1 MGKVNATIDVGA
13 PQEQVWETISDPAQY
28 EKWLTIHTK
37 WKDGTPE
44 SFTEGAQVAE
54 VVTMLGM
61 ANTITWT
68 VQEFDAPSRMK
79 ISGTG
84 MAGVRSTFTLEVDS
98 DGNGGSK
105 VGMDA
110 EFEGQMIAGALGL
123 AVEKDAREQLEASLK
138 NFSELVAE
146 Q

>member
-1 MGKVNATIDVGA
+1 MGKVNASIEVGA
-13 PQEQVWETISDPAQY
+13 PQEQVWEAISDPANY
-28 EKWLTIHTK
+28 ENWLTIHTK

-68 VQEFDAPSRMK
+68 VEEFDAPSRMR

-84 MAGVRSTFTLEVDS
+84 MAGVKSTFTLNVEP
-98 DGNGGSK
+98 DGDGGSK
-105 VGMDA
+105 VDMDA

-123 AVEKDAREQLEASLK
+123 AVEKDAREQLELSLR
-138 NFSELVAE
+138 NFSNLIAA
-146 Q
+146 

>member
-1 MGKVNATIDVGA
+1 MGKVNASIEVAA
-13 PQEQVWETISDPAQY
+13 PQDQVWEAISDPAKY

-44 SFTEGAQVAE
+44 GFTEGAQVAE

-68 VQEFDAPSRMK
+68 VEEFDAPSRMR

-84 MAGVRSTFTLEVDS
+84 MAGVRSTFTLAVGS
-98 DGNGGSK
+98 DGDGGSK
-105 VGMDA
+105 VDMDA
-110 EFEGQMIAGALGL
+110 EFEGQMIAGALGV
-123 AVEKDAREQLEASLK
+123 AVEKDAREQLELSLR
-138 NFSELVAE
+138 NFNDLVAG
-146 Q
+146 

>member
-1 MGKVNATIDVGA
+1 MGKVDAKIDVDA
-13 PQEQVWETISDPAQY
+13 PQQQVWDTISDPAKY
-28 EKWLTIHTK
+28 EQWLTIHTK

-44 SFTEGAQVAE
+44 KFTEGAQVAE

-68 VQEFDAPSRMK
+68 VEEYDEPSRMR

-84 MAGVRSTFTLEVDS
+84 MAGVRSTFTLNVDS

-123 AVEKDAREQLEASLK
+123 AVEKDAREQLELSLK
-138 NFSELVAE
+138 NFSELVAAG
-146 Q
+146 